1 MAKQPDDHAGSGLD
15 KPDPKT
21 LLEKAKDGI
30 KAVLPKAADAAA
42 KTAPAFQDGTEAPL
56 QK

>member
-1 MAKQPDDHAGSGLD
+1 MASKPDDHAGSGLD

-30 KAVLPKAADAAA
+30 KAVLPKTIDAAA
-42 KTAPAFQDGTEAPL
+42 KAAPALQDGTEAPI